1 MLMFNPCEEIYG
13 PWKHNEVQNHH
24 TCIYHANFQAC
35 RGPWNWIWNL
45 QDPTGIEFP
54 DRKQIKEPYLQIY
67 CQSSRAKH
75 GTLNGLEICHCQ
87 KLMPQINVQ
96 KNRELGVAT
105 EGPDKPPKIFSV
117 SVKYPW
123 NLREM
128 RCLPVKCGVYLW
140 NAMFT
145 RGKEPPLEWF
155 CVFVFFP
162 GFVKPVWSSGCQ
174 PHLNCLSRMPVPWC
188 LLFPRLSLGASR
200 AKHLLSCK
208 I

>member
-1 MLMFNPCEEIYG
+1 MSKEIGNSVWSLKDQTNPR
-13 PWKHNEVQNHH
+13 KSL
-24 TCIYHANFQAC
+24 A
-35 RGPWNWIWNL
+35 WN
-45 QDPTGIEFP
+45 
-54 DRKQIKEPYLQIY
+54 
-67 CQSSRAKH
+67 
-75 GTLNGLEICHCQ
+75 
-87 KLMPQINVQ
+87 
-96 KNRELGVAT
+96 
-105 EGPDKPPKIFSV
+105 

-123 NLREM
+123 SLREM
-128 RCLPVKCGVYLW
+128 RCLPVKCGVYPW

-208 I
+208 HICIVEWKQNKILWEILCQMWFKVISHEFD